1 MLRLVFALFVS
12 GASMACGFAAVGLAL
27 YAHSPSV
34 NAAAALFGSY
44 GFVVGLLCG
53 GLHLV
58 LDGLAVRAQSPLT
71 SEEMAGLVRA
81 TLAHAAA
88 ERKARAGSAAD
99 RKTAA
104 VPTVPTAAA
113 VTPQPA
119 AVPVHAPAPVA
130 VARPRVPAPPQPI
143 AVAVAVTAPRQALP
157 IPAPGARRYADSAF
171 GA

>member
-81 TLAHAAA
+81 TLAHAVT
-88 ERKARAGSAAD
+88 ERKTRAGSAVD
-99 RKTAA
+99 RKTVA
-104 VPTVPTAAA
+104 VPTAAA

-119 AVPVHAPAPVA
+119 AAPVHAPAPVA